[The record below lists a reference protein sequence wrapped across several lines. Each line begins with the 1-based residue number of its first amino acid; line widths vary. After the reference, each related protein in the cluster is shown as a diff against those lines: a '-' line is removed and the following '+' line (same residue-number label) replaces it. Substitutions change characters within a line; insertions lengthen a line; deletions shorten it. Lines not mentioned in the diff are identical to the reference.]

1 MLDPSIKFL
10 WRLIVFFARKS
21 VLMSAVALSLV
32 AYQAAPARAQASG
45 KLDDPT
51 IVAIFDAA
59 NTWDMET
66 GQLGVSRSRNPEIR
80 EFGRMLVRDHRMV
93 RSQGRDLAKSL
104 NVRPTPPSNFAL
116 AKSHAQAMKKLR
128 TLRGVAFDRA
138 FLQNEVDFHNAVI
151 DAVTKTLLPAIQNA
165 QLKDL
170 VTKVAPAFVAHRDK
184 AQSLLNNLK

>member
-1 MLDPSIKFL
+1 VSFRRI
-10 WRLIVFFARKS
+10 S
-21 VLMSAVALSLV
+21 VVTSAVALAFISF
-32 AYQAAPARAQASG
+32 QAAPARAQAAA

-66 GQLGVSRSRNPEIR
+66 GQLGVSRSRNSEIR
-80 EFGRMLVRDHRMV
+80 EFSRMLVRDHRMV
-93 RSQGRDLAKSL
+93 RAQGRDLAKSL
-104 NVRPTPPSNFAL
+104 NVRPTPPANFAM
-116 AKSHAQAMKKLR
+116 AKTHAQAMKKLR
-128 TLRGVAFDRA
+128 GLRGAAFNRA
-138 FLQNEVDFHNAVI
+138 FLQNEIDFHNAVI

-184 AQSLLNNLK
+184 ARSLLDNLK